1 MSESVVV
8 QMPNSMP
15 VPAAGG
21 DPLLSIIERAS
32 RDPAVDIDK
41 MQRLF
46 EMHRTMQ
53 EQRAKQEFLAALNDM
68 MPKMP
73 IVRRNGLIEIPSK
86 DNKPAAQKPTKF
98 ARWEDID
105 EAARPI
111 YTAHGFSLTF
121 RIEQTESRITAYAVL
136 GHRGGHERETPFSSP
151 IEGSGFKN
159 NTQGWGSALSYCKRY
174 AACAALN
181 IVTTGDDDDGKKAGA
196 PETISEAQEAQLRDL
211 IEATESNL
219 AIFCRY
225 YKIGKISDL
234 SVSNFTHAVAALN
247 GKLKK

>member
-1 MSESVVV
+1 MSDANVIPIT
-8 QMPNSMP
+8 MA
-15 VPAAGG
+15 VPAQAG
-21 DPLLSIIERAS
+21 DPLLAIIERAS
-32 RDPAVDIDK
+32 RDPSVDIDK

-46 EMHRTMQ
+46 EMHEKMQ
-53 EQRAKQEFLAALNDM
+53 AQQAKRDFLTALNDM
-68 MPKMP
+68 LPEMP
-73 IVRRNGLIEIPSK
+73 IVRKNGIIEIPNK
-86 DNKPAAQKPTKF
+86 DNKSATQKPTKF

-121 RIEQTESRITAYAVL
+121 RIEQTADRITAYAVL

-181 IVTTGDDDDGKKAGA
+181 IVTTGDDDDGKRADA
-196 PETISEAQEAQLRDL
+196 QEVISEAQETQLREM

-225 YKIGKISDL
+225 YKIDKIGDMPAASFAHALAALTGKI
-234 SVSNFTHAVAALN
+234 
-247 GKLKK
+247 KK